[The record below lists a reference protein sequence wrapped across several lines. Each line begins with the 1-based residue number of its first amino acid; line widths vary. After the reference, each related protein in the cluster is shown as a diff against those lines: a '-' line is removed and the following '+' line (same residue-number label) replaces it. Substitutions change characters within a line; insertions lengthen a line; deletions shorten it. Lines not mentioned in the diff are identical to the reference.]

1 ADPAPADSAG
11 GDAAPAGPP
20 SDGDPGVAYRLVRDA
35 FVDVLGEDPG
45 ERPLPDL
52 GLDSLVIADLTSAIE
67 RLSGTTV
74 DPSLVMRSRT
84 MADLAARLTDRA
96 VPPGPASGTDPVI
109 RAAGAVP
116 SAPDPGDPVP
126 TASLSALLR
135 PLLATGQQPR
145 H

>member
-1 ADPAPADSAG
+1 M
-11 GDAAPAGPP
+11 
-20 SDGDPGVAYRLVRDA
+20 RDA

-45 ERPLPDL
+45 ECPLPDL

-96 VPPGPASGTDPVI
+96 VPPAPASGTDPVG

-116 SAPDPGDPVP
+116 SAPDPAS